1 MVTLYFTGGLE
12 NRLSLLGIE
21 PMCFTAAVVMTL
33 TSFIP
38 NVSSVCIV
46 SGSTMMTSLYS
57 RKLGALSFR
66 DGVQRRT
73 QYTALLKDQLTLYLA
88 QDGRLTPVTRSAA
101 FGTVHDPALLL
112 TLLSAGPLQAEK
124 ERGIHAVLPQELTE
138 SDLLGASIENGVLVL
153 HFS

>member
-1 MVTLYFTGGLE
+1 MITLSFTGGLE

-21 PMCFTAAVVMTL
+21 PMCFTAAVVLTL

-57 RKLGALSFR
+57 RSLGALSFR

-73 QYTALLKDQLTLYLA
+73 QYTQLLRDQVTIYLS
-88 QDGRLTPVTRSAA
+88 QDGILSPVTRTVAA
-101 FGTVHDPALLL
+101 STVNDPGQLL
-112 TLLSAGPLQAEK
+112 TLLSQGPNSDEL
-124 ERGIHAVLPQELTE
+124 AVNLTAVIPEGMTE
-138 SDLLGASIENGVLVL
+138 SDLLGATIEDGVLVL
-153 HFS
+153 NFS

>member
-21 PMCFTAAVVMTL
+21 PMCFTASVVMTL

-57 RKLGALSFR
+57 RRLGALSFR

-73 QYTALLKDQLTLYLA
+73 QYTTLLRDQLTLYFA
-88 QDGRLTPVTRSAA
+88 QDGRLTPVTRSSA
-101 FGTVHDPALLL
+101 FGMVKDPALLL
-112 TLLSAGPLQAEK
+112 TLLSSGPSLAEK
-124 ERGIHAVLPQELTE
+124 NSGIAPVLPQELTE
-138 SDLLGASIENGVLVL
+138 ADLLGAAIEDGVLVL